1 MITLKKFIKANTS
14 DIVFK
19 LADVMKQKDYNKNK
33 LCNETGLR
41 YETIQGYYVGS
52 ITRVDLTVLS
62 EFCRVLECNV
72 QDIIEYMLKL
82 S

>member
-1 MITLKKFIKANTS
+1 MKNFKKENTS

-19 LADVMKQKDYNKNK
+19 LADVMKQKNYNKNR

-41 YETIQGYYVGS
+41 YETIQGYYIGS

-62 EFCRVLECNV
+62 EFCRVLECNI
-72 QDIIEYMLKL
+72 QDIIEYKPK
-82 S
+82 SDKT